1 MPAALILLIILIL
14 GGNSVATYILIRSRH
29 DERRQKLFQV
39 LFVWFVPIV
48 GALLVCSLAWDTSTN
63 RVATDLTDNRGLDG
77 YGNSGGLAEGI
88 GRE

>member
-14 GGNSVATYILIRSRH
+14 GGNSVATYILIRCRH

-48 GALLVCSLAWDTSTN
+48 GALLVCSLAWGTSTN
-63 RVATDLTDNRGLDG
+63 RVATDLTDNGGLDG
-77 YGNSGGLAEGI
+77 YENSGGLAESI

>member
-1 MPAALILLIILIL
+1 MPAALILLIILVL
-14 GGNSVATYILIRSRH
+14 GGNSVATYILIRCRH

-63 RVATDLTDNRGLDG
+63 RVATDLTDNGGLDG
-77 YGNSGGLAEGI
+77 YENSGGLAESI